1 MSKKKKRMSKSTCL
15 HCVFMKALRDKW
27 KGRGKT
33 SGAKAD
39 MIASAMKIVRH
50 AMMTMTPEEQAQFLK
65 DMSTPPPSINTVLDA
80 LKAVFEGAGAKVT
93 EH

>member
-33 SGAKAD
+33 SDAKAD
-39 MIASAMKIVRH
+39 MIASAMKIVHH
-50 AMMTMTPEEQAQFLK
+50 AI
-65 DMSTPPPSINTVLDA
+65 DDDDA
-80 LKAVFEGAGAKVT
+80 RGAGAIHQGHERAAAVYQ
-93 EH
+93 HGA